1 MDITDVTLAAE
12 IKQVLTCQ
20 SENQQLRRELAD
32 RERLIASLLRRLEP
46 DDTEYEIV
54 RGQLQMKSPAQL
66 ALCETKQNIIKNNYV

>member
-1 MDITDVTLAAE
+1 MDITNVTLAE
-12 IKQVLTCQ
+12 DIKQVLACQ

-54 RGQLQMKSPAQL
+54 RGHLQMKSPAHVT
-66 ALCETKQNIIKNNYV
+66 LCETHRDIYAF